1 MKIFSIRSVPTAEW
15 SSEKPLNFSPKPL
28 TVIILCFGLI
38 LFGLGESLI
47 ITASAGMSPWTVL
60 AEGLSITT
68 GLSIGAL
75 TFIISL
81 GVLLL
86 WIPLKQQAGVGTIL
100 NVIIIAAV
108 IEWSLPYLPH
118 PETYAITNN
127 PSHCGNFV
135 SWYCKWDL
143 LNCKSWPRSQRR
155 TNDWLPKSN
164 QSSNCLGKSFIRN
177 NSYFHGLR
185 SWRNNWTCN
194 NNLCIG
200 NWSSGL
206 IGSLLYCLNISS
218 LLPYTPQHQDE
229 HMDFLL
235 LRMGLTILFGM
246 R

>member
-1 MKIFSIRSVPTAEW
+1 MKIFSIRSVPTTEW

-28 TVIILCFGLI
+28 TVIILCLGLI

-60 AEGLSITT
+60 AEGLSMTT

-118 PETYAITNN
+118 PETYAIQIIQAIIGTLVVGIASGIYLIANLG
-127 PSHCGNFV
+127 PGPRDGLMTGFQKITDLPIAWVRVLLEITVISMGYALGGTIGLATIIFAFGIGPAV
-135 SWYCKWDL
+135 SMSLYL
-143 LNCKSWPRSQRR
+143 VA
-155 TNDWLPKSN
+155 
-164 QSSNCLGKSFIRN
+164 
-177 NSYFHGLR
+177 
-185 SWRNNWTCN
+185 
-194 NNLCIG
+194 
-200 NWSSGL
+200 L
-206 IGSLLYCLNISS
+206 IS
-218 LLPYTPQHQDE
+218 E
-229 HMDFLL
+229 E
-235 LRMGLTILFGM
+235 
-246 R
+246 

>member
-1 MKIFSIRSVPTAEW
+1 MKIFSIRSVPTTEW

-28 TVIILCFGLI
+28 TVIILCLGLI

-60 AEGLSITT
+60 AEGLSMTT

-118 PETYAITNN
+118 PETYAIQIIQAIIGTLVVGIASGIYLIANLGPGPRDGLMTGFQKITNL
-127 PSHCGNFV
+127 PIAWVRVLLEITVISIGYALGGTIGLATIIFAFGIGPAV
-135 SWYCKWDL
+135 SMSLYL
-143 LNCKSWPRSQRR
+143 VA
-155 TNDWLPKSN
+155 
-164 QSSNCLGKSFIRN
+164 
-177 NSYFHGLR
+177 
-185 SWRNNWTCN
+185 
-194 NNLCIG
+194 
-200 NWSSGL
+200 L
-206 IGSLLYCLNISS
+206 IS
-218 LLPYTPQHQDE
+218 E
-229 HMDFLL
+229 E
-235 LRMGLTILFGM
+235 
-246 R
+246 